1 MKRVAFLAQL
11 LLFSVANAQLPED
24 FGKYGVYEFN
34 GYYGFRGASG
44 EVVFPLAA
52 FVRPEFFTDQGLKL
66 EESTFAEKRSPI
78 SQMQSNGLELQSS
91 VGLVFSSSDDIH
103 VVFQSAEKSKS
114 YWNVEQALAFGFRS
128 EKLGSDDVVLKSELK
143 GILDGCLEVA
153 ESTGWSSYMQSLWL
167 LYEARLITE
176 KEFFIKSSPF
186 LLECKEL
193 INGSPKAEKMESDS
207 DLKHIDV
214 NFNAQFWSQVTFL
227 IRVHPNKQ
235 VIENYGT
242 LLLWKD
248 QLEQCQGFTGQKDL
262 AEHLTRSGL
271 ADMTE
276 EHIGFFRSNKEALDE
291 ISIEKS
297 RSGAFLRKV
306 PKGLGELI
314 PSI

>member
-1 MKRVAFLAQL
+1 MKRVAFLVQL
-11 LLFSVANAQLPED
+11 LLFSAASAQLPQD

-44 EVVFPLAA
+44 EVVFPRAA
-52 FVRPEFFTDQGLKL
+52 FVRPEFFTVEGLKL
-66 EESTFAEKRSPI
+66 EESTFAEKRTTI
-78 SQMQSNGLELQSS
+78 SQMQSNGPELQPS
-91 VGLVFSSSDDIH
+91 VGLVFKGLDDDH
-103 VVFQSAEKSKS
+103 VFFQSATKSKS
-114 YWNVEQALAFGFRS
+114 YWNVEQALAFRIRS
-128 EKLGSDDVVLKSELK
+128 EKFGSDDVVLKSELK
-143 GILDGCLEVA
+143 GILYGCLEAA
-153 ESTGWSSYMQSLWL
+153 ESTVWSSYMQSLWL

-176 KEFFIKSSPF
+176 KEFFIQSSPF

-193 INGSPKAEKMESDS
+193 INGSSKAEKMETDS

-227 IRVHPNKQ
+227 ISVHPNKD
-235 VIENYGT
+235 VIKNYGT

-271 ADMTE
+271 SDMTE
-276 EHIGFFRSNKEALDE
+276 EHIGFFRSNKYALDE

-297 RSGAFLRKV
+297 KSGAFLRKV

-314 PSI
+314 PRI